1 MLNLKKEVDMKKMIW
16 AASLIICFTGAVSAQ
31 TITVKSDRDP
41 DADLTKYKTFYWSSQ
56 ADSWLDEGMYFLNDL
71 MMKSVIRDAVKGEL
85 MGLGYQMQS
94 YEPDLIVNFRV
105 FDKPVTLKGY
115 EGYGTSYWGDER
127 YRDMSDKTSY
137 DVDAGT
143 LLVSMADRESG
154 KVVWQG
160 FASGLI
166 QDNAFV
172 KDEGKIREA
181 VNLIFEEYN
190 QRAKEYTRK

>member
-1 MLNLKKEVDMKKMIW
+1 MKRMIW
-16 AASLIICFTGAVSAQ
+16 AASLIICFTGAVRAQ
-31 TITVKSDRDP
+31 TITVKSDRDL
-41 DADLTKYKTFYWSSQ
+41 DADLSKYKTFYWSSQ
-56 ADSWLDEGMYFLNDL
+56 TDSWLDEGMYFLNDL

-85 MGLGYQMQS
+85 MGLGYQMLS

-115 EGYGTSYWGDER
+115 EGYGTSYWGDQR
-127 YRDMSDKTSY
+127 YRDISDTTSY
-137 DVDAGT
+137 RVDAGT

-166 QDNAFV
+166 KDNAFV

-181 VNLIFEEYN
+181 VNLIFENYN

>member
-1 MLNLKKEVDMKKMIW
+1 MKKIMV
-16 AASLIICFTGAVSAQ
+16 ASLMSVVFIISGHAQ
-31 TITVKSDRDP
+31 AIRVESDRALDT
-41 DADLTKYKTFYWSSQ
+41 DFSKYKTFYWSSQ
-56 ADSWLDEGMYFLNDL
+56 ADQWLDEGFYFLNDL
-71 MMKSVIRDAVKGEL
+71 TMKAMIRDAVKGEL
-85 MGLGYQMQS
+85 MGLGYELQS
-94 YEPDLIVNFRV
+94 GNPDLIINFRV

-127 YRDMSDKTSY
+127 YREASDTTSY
-137 DVDAGT
+137 NVEAGT
-143 LLVSMADRESG
+143 LLISMANRESG

-166 QDNAFV
+166 ENDAFV

-181 VNLIFEEYN
+181 VNLIFEEFD

>member
-1 MLNLKKEVDMKKMIW
+1 MK
-16 AASLIICFTGAVSAQ
+16 A
-31 TITVKSDRDP
+31 
-41 DADLTKYKTFYWSSQ
+41 
-56 ADSWLDEGMYFLNDL
+56 
-71 MMKSVIRDAVKGEL
+71 VIRDAVKAEML
-85 MGLGYQMQS
+85 GLGYQLQS
-94 YEPDLIVNFRV
+94 QEPDLIVNFRV

-115 EGYGTSYWGDER
+115 EGYGTAYWSDQR
-127 YRDMSDKTSY
+127 YREASDTASY
-137 DVDAGT
+137 KVEAGT

-166 QDNAFV
+166 ENDAFI

>member
-1 MLNLKKEVDMKKMIW
+1 M
-16 AASLIICFTGAVSAQ
+16 APHTG
-31 TITVKSDRDP
+31 
-41 DADLTKYKTFYWSSQ
+41 
-56 ADSWLDEGMYFLNDL
+56 
-71 MMKSVIRDAVKGEL
+71 VIKDTE
-85 MGLGYQMQS
+85 
-94 YEPDLIVNFRV
+94 
-105 FDKPVTLKGY
+105 
-115 EGYGTSYWGDER
+115 
-127 YRDMSDKTSY
+127 
-137 DVDAGT
+137 T

-166 QDNAFV
+166 ENDAFI

>member
-1 MLNLKKEVDMKKMIW
+1 MKRMMCVWLVSIAVVFGLN
-16 AASLIICFTGAVSAQ
+16 AQ
-31 TITVKSDRDP
+31 TITVKSDRSLES
-41 DADLTKYKTFYWSSQ
+41 DLSEFKTFYFSSQ
-56 ADSWLDEGMYFLNDL
+56 ADAWLDEGVYFMNDL
-71 MMKSVIRDAVKGEL
+71 HMKAVIRDAVKAEM
-85 MGLGYQMQS
+85 MGLGYQLQS
-94 YEPDLIVNFRV
+94 HEPDLIVNFRV

-115 EGYGTSYWGDER
+115 EGYGTSYWSDQR
-127 YRDMSDKTSY
+127 YREASDNASY
-137 DVDAGT
+137 EVEAGT
-143 LLVSMADRESG
+143 LLLSMADRESG

-166 QDNAFV
+166 QDNAFI